1 MPTFTILAVGT
12 QLDHPTLNSSAAHGG
27 LMIVGLDDSA
37 AYGKLDDKM
46 VQTIGIL
53 SSSSAS
59 YSREDYDKESDNFK
73 RFVADAEQPLFEGSE
88 CTKLE
93 SVLKLHNWKARFG
106 VSDKAF
112 TDLLQS
118 IGSILPKDNLLPS
131 NMYEAKKTL
140 TDLGLEYIKFH
151 ACPNDCVL
159 YRGPILESSSECPK
173 CHLSRWKVG
182 KDGQVRVNVPAKVM
196 WYFPIIPRFKRMF
209 KSSSTAELMSWHA
222 NNRSKD
228 GKMRHP
234 SDSPSW
240 RNVDCRWPEFGSE
253 ARNIRLGLA
262 ADGPQE
268 PGNDIDVYLQ
278 PLIDDLKKL
287 WEEGE
292 PNVYDAHT
300 KSFFTLKAILMWTIN
315 DFPGYGNL
323 SGYVNKGYRAC
334 PVCGDQT
341 VAKYLSRSRKMSYQG
356 HRRYLDLYHPY
367 RRQRT
372 TFNGE
377 QEFGCAP
384 EPLSGEEV
392 LGQQQQLRFSFGKG
406 EAKKG
411 GVSMEKQSVFFEL
424 EYWKFHHVRHCLDVM
439 HVEKNVCDNIIGTLL
454 HMKFKSKDSLA
465 SRLDLVDMGIRPD
478 LAPEVGE
485 KRTYLPP
492 APYTLSRKEKQII
505 LASLYDMKLPY
516 GHASNIRNCVSMIDM
531 KLYGLKSHDCHIL
544 LQQLLPVCIR
554 SVLPKNVRSYV
565 RNRLYP
571 EGSIAEGYLK
581 EESIEFCSE
590 FYSGSSRTTGLPKD
604 EEKISGP
611 IGGVT
616 MKSVAEKERDEA
628 HLSVLR
634 NNSEVEPYVMLH
646 KKYLEEIYRGK
657 KKSVQWLLGEHNRQF
672 TDWFEQKVSTE
683 MRENAEAVSETI
695 RWFAGKPSFSVLTYE
710 SYAVEGVRYHTKD
723 RDNARVVQNSGVSL
737 VARTVQV
744 SSAKDMNPIES
755 DLKFY
760 GVIREI
766 WELDYHAFKAPL
778 FLCTWAASN
787 KGVKSDDLGFTLV
800 NFNRPGHKKD
810 KYVSVDQVN
819 QVFYIEDP
827 VDANWSV
834 VLSATT
840 RDYHDVYNED
850 APEDTSW
857 NPPPFCSNIPTCD
870 PAKIDDASVCNRRE
884 NVEGIWVKKL

>member
-1 MPTFTILAVGT
+1 
-12 QLDHPTLNSSAAHGG
+12 
-27 LMIVGLDDSA
+27 
-37 AYGKLDDKM
+37 
-46 VQTIGIL
+46 
-53 SSSSAS
+53 
-59 YSREDYDKESDNFK
+59 
-73 RFVADAEQPLFEGSE
+73 
-88 CTKLE
+88 
-93 SVLKLHNWKARFG
+93 
-106 VSDKAF
+106 
-112 TDLLQS
+112 
-118 IGSILPKDNLLPS
+118 
-131 NMYEAKKTL
+131 MYEAKKTL

-372 TFNGE
+372 AFNGE

-406 EAKKG
+406 GSQKRWSLHGKNN
-411 GVSMEKQSVFFEL
+411 
-424 EYWKFHHVRHCLDVM
+424 VM

-657 KKSVQWLLGEHNRQF
+657 KKSVQWLLGEDNRQF
-672 TDWFEQKVSTE
+672 ADWFEQKVSTE

-710 SYAVEGVRYHTKD
+710 SYVVEGVRYHTKD
-723 RDNARVVQNSGVSL
+723 RDNARVVQNSGMSL

-857 NPPPFCSNIPTCD
+857 NPPPFCSNIPICD
-870 PAKIDDASVCNRRE
+870 PAKIDDASVCNRR
-884 NVEGIWVKKL
+884 

>member
-1 MPTFTILAVGT
+1 
-12 QLDHPTLNSSAAHGG
+12 
-27 LMIVGLDDSA
+27 
-37 AYGKLDDKM
+37 
-46 VQTIGIL
+46 
-53 SSSSAS
+53 
-59 YSREDYDKESDNFK
+59 
-73 RFVADAEQPLFEGSE
+73 
-88 CTKLE
+88 
-93 SVLKLHNWKARFG
+93 
-106 VSDKAF
+106 
-112 TDLLQS
+112 
-118 IGSILPKDNLLPS
+118 
-131 NMYEAKKTL
+131 MYEAKKTL

-209 KSSSTAELMSWHA
+209 KSSSTAELMSWHT

-262 ADGPQE
+262 VDGPQE

-323 SGYVNKGYRAC
+323 SGCVNKGYRAC

-372 TFNGE
+372 AFNGE

-406 EAKKG
+406 GSQKRWSLHGKNN
-411 GVSMEKQSVFFEL
+411 
-424 EYWKFHHVRHCLDVM
+424 VM

-454 HMKFKSKDSLA
+454 YMKFKSKDSLA

-531 KLYGLKSHDCHIL
+531 KLWMFPFERFNKILK
-544 LQQLLPVCIR
+544 
-554 SVLPKNVRSYV
+554 SYV
-565 RNRLYP
+565 RNRFYP

-604 EEKISGP
+604 EENFFGP

-628 HLSVLR
+628 HLSVLH

-657 KKSVQWLLGEHNRQF
+657 KKSVQWLLGKHNRQF
-672 TDWFEQKVSTE
+672 ADWFEQKVSTE
-683 MRENAEAVSETI
+683 MRENAEAVSEII
-695 RWFAGKPSFSVLTYE
+695 RWLAGKPSFSVLTYE

-778 FLCTWAASN
+778 FLCTWAASD
-787 KGVKSDDLGFTLV
+787 KGVNSDDLGFTLV
-800 NFNRPGHKKD
+800 NCPR
-810 KYVSVDQVN
+810 
-819 QVFYIEDP
+819 
-827 VDANWSV
+827 
-834 VLSATT
+834 
-840 RDYHDVYNED
+840 
-850 APEDTSW
+850 
-857 NPPPFCSNIPTCD
+857 CSRIFFGM
-870 PAKIDDASVCNRRE
+870 A
-884 NVEGIWVKKL
+884 

>member
-1 MPTFTILAVGT
+1 MLVPILAW
-12 QLDHPTLNSSAAHGG
+12 
-27 LMIVGLDDSA
+27 
-37 AYGKLDDKM
+37 
-46 VQTIGIL
+46 VQH
-53 SSSSAS
+53 A
-59 YSREDYDKESDNFK
+59 YSREDCDKESDNFK

-262 ADGPQE
+262 ADGINPHNNGLNNRYSCWPVMLVTYNLPPWLCMKRKLMMLTTLISGPQE

-292 PNVYDAHT
+292 PNMYDAHT

-356 HRRYLDLYHPY
+356 HHRYLDLYHPY

-372 TFNGE
+372 AFNGE

-406 EAKKG
+406 GSQKRWSLHGKNN
-411 GVSMEKQSVFFEL
+411 
-424 EYWKFHHVRHCLDVM
+424 VM

-478 LAPEVGE
+478 LAPE
-485 KRTYLPP
+485 
-492 APYTLSRKEKQII
+492 
-505 LASLYDMKLPY
+505 
-516 GHASNIRNCVSMIDM
+516 
-531 KLYGLKSHDCHIL
+531 
-544 LQQLLPVCIR
+544 
-554 SVLPKNVRSYV
+554 SYV

-571 EGSIAEGYLK
+571 EGSIAEVYLK

-672 TDWFEQKVSTE
+672 ADWFEQKVSTE

>member
-1 MPTFTILAVGT
+1 
-12 QLDHPTLNSSAAHGG
+12 
-27 LMIVGLDDSA
+27 
-37 AYGKLDDKM
+37 
-46 VQTIGIL
+46 
-53 SSSSAS
+53 
-59 YSREDYDKESDNFK
+59 
-73 RFVADAEQPLFEGSE
+73 
-88 CTKLE
+88 
-93 SVLKLHNWKARFG
+93 
-106 VSDKAF
+106 
-112 TDLLQS
+112 
-118 IGSILPKDNLLPS
+118 
-131 NMYEAKKTL
+131 MYEAKKTL

-182 KDGQVRVNVPAKVM
+182 KNGQVRVNVPAKVM

-209 KSSSTAELMSWHA
+209 KSSSIAELMSWHA

-228 GKMRHP
+228 RKMCHP

-253 ARNIRLGLA
+253 ARNIR
-262 ADGPQE
+262 PQE

-278 PLIDDLKKL
+278 SLIDDLKKL

-323 SGYVNKGYRAC
+323 SGCVNKGYRAC
-334 PVCGDQT
+334 PVC
-341 VAKYLSRSRKMSYQG
+341 
-356 HRRYLDLYHPY
+356 
-367 RRQRT
+367 
-372 TFNGE
+372 
-377 QEFGCAP
+377 
-384 EPLSGEEV
+384 
-392 LGQQQQLRFSFGKG
+392 
-406 EAKKG
+406 
-411 GVSMEKQSVFFEL
+411 
-424 EYWKFHHVRHCLDVM
+424 DVM
-439 HVEKNVCDNIIGTLL
+439 HVEKNGCDNIIRTLL

-478 LAPEVGE
+478 LAPEVDVSKLNKLQADVILTLCELE
-485 KRTYLPP
+485 KIFPP
-492 APYTLSRKEKQII
+492 SFFDVII
-505 LASLYDMKLPY
+505 HLMVHLVRELRLCGPVFYRWIFPFERFNK
-516 GHASNIRNCVSMIDM
+516 I
-531 KLYGLKSHDCHIL
+531 LK
-544 LQQLLPVCIR
+544 
-554 SVLPKNVRSYV
+554 SYV
-565 RNRLYP
+565 RNRFYP

-590 FYSGSSRTTGLPKD
+590 FYSGSSRIAGLPKD
-604 EEKISGP
+604 EKKISGP
-611 IGGVT
+611 IGDVT

-672 TDWFEQKVSTE
+672 ADWFEQKVSTE

-695 RWFAGKPSFSVLTYE
+695 RWLAGKPSFSVLTYE

-766 WELDYHAFKAPL
+766 WELDYHAFKVPL
-778 FLCTWAASN
+778 FLCTWPASD

-827 VDANWSV
+827 VDVNWSV

-850 APEDTSW
+850 APEDTS
-857 NPPPFCSNIPTCD
+857 
-870 PAKIDDASVCNRRE
+870 
-884 NVEGIWVKKL
+884 

>member
-1 MPTFTILAVGT
+1 
-12 QLDHPTLNSSAAHGG
+12 
-27 LMIVGLDDSA
+27 
-37 AYGKLDDKM
+37 
-46 VQTIGIL
+46 
-53 SSSSAS
+53 
-59 YSREDYDKESDNFK
+59 
-73 RFVADAEQPLFEGSE
+73 
-88 CTKLE
+88 
-93 SVLKLHNWKARFG
+93 
-106 VSDKAF
+106 
-112 TDLLQS
+112 
-118 IGSILPKDNLLPS
+118 
-131 NMYEAKKTL
+131 
-140 TDLGLEYIKFH
+140 
-151 ACPNDCVL
+151 
-159 YRGPILESSSECPK
+159 
-173 CHLSRWKVG
+173 
-182 KDGQVRVNVPAKVM
+182 
-196 WYFPIIPRFKRMF
+196 
-209 KSSSTAELMSWHA
+209 
-222 NNRSKD
+222 
-228 GKMRHP
+228 
-234 SDSPSW
+234 
-240 RNVDCRWPEFGSE
+240 
-253 ARNIRLGLA
+253 
-262 ADGPQE
+262 
-268 PGNDIDVYLQ
+268 
-278 PLIDDLKKL
+278 
-287 WEEGE
+287 
-292 PNVYDAHT
+292 
-300 KSFFTLKAILMWTIN
+300 
-315 DFPGYGNL
+315 
-323 SGYVNKGYRAC
+323 
-334 PVCGDQT
+334 
-341 VAKYLSRSRKMSYQG
+341 
-356 HRRYLDLYHPY
+356 
-367 RRQRT
+367 
-372 TFNGE
+372 
-377 QEFGCAP
+377 
-384 EPLSGEEV
+384 
-392 LGQQQQLRFSFGKG
+392 
-406 EAKKG
+406 
-411 GVSMEKQSVFFEL
+411 
-424 EYWKFHHVRHCLDVM
+424 M

-454 HMKFKSKDSLA
+454 HMKFKSKDSRA

-505 LASLYDMKLPY
+505 LTSLYDMKLPY

-565 RNRLYP
+565 RNRFYP
-571 EGSIAEGYLK
+571 EGFIAEGYLK

-646 KKYLEEIYRGK
+646 KNIWKRFIEGK
-657 KKSVQWLLGEHNRQF
+657 RRVYSGYWESTIDNLPIGLNKKL
-672 TDWFEQKVSTE
+672 VSTE

-695 RWFAGKPSFSVLTYE
+695 RWLAGKPSFSVLTYE
-710 SYAVEGVRYHTKD
+710 SYVVEGVRYHTKD
-723 RDNARVVQNSGVSL
+723 RDNARVVQNS
-737 VARTVQV
+737 A
-744 SSAKDMNPIES
+744 S
-755 DLKFY
+755 D
-760 GVIREI
+760 
-766 WELDYHAFKAPL
+766 
-778 FLCTWAASN
+778 

-884 NVEGIWVKKL
+884 NVEVIEVYLLEEEERMAPKKQMRKQSEKTASQNLSGGSPKRLEDVPNNDENNEGHASESQPTNSEQTNTTTNTATRKSGGKQCVCAMYKVIVKKARGKKVKVTANEWGIPNGETRARLQSYIGMLARTTIPIDIPTWPNVDPELKSKLWLDLQATFKVKPEIENMVLKSAGSKWRQFKTDLTRKYVLPFIGEKKKLSKPPRGYGYVSKATWKRFVRQRTDSKWKEIHDTQSERVSKRKYHHRLSRKGYIGLKEDEIKKGRLNPGEEPDRAIFWQKARKRKNGQEVDEDLAVVYDKINALLEKKKKGEIQFSGAEDVLTTALESREHSGRVRAVGGYITPKQYFNLSREPKLRITKAELMARDRQRDELLEKKTQAPETEIDRLKSVIESGCTFHSPMPSEKASFDPEKDKEMKSNPPPARGVVLVYEDDDCVFTDGPTRPSPPGSPTIL

>member
-1 MPTFTILAVGT
+1 METPPFLASRLHKT
-12 QLDHPTLNSSAAHGG
+12 EPKLLLLPQDFLYAKWFRTLVLFNFSIFA
-27 LMIVGLDDSA
+27 
-37 AYGKLDDKM
+37 
-46 VQTIGIL
+46 
-53 SSSSAS
+53 
-59 YSREDYDKESDNFK
+59 YSREDCDKESDNFK
-73 RFVADAEQPLFEGSE
+73 RFVADAEQALFEGSE

-140 TDLGLEYIKFH
+140 TDLGFEYIKFH

-182 KDGQVRVNVPAKVM
+182 KYGQVRVNVPAKVM

-209 KSSSTAELMSWHA
+209 KSSSIAELMSWHT

-228 GKMRHP
+228 GKMHHP

-262 ADGPQE
+262 TDGPQE

-287 WEEGE
+287 WEE
-292 PNVYDAHT
+292 
-300 KSFFTLKAILMWTIN
+300 
-315 DFPGYGNL
+315 
-323 SGYVNKGYRAC
+323 
-334 PVCGDQT
+334 
-341 VAKYLSRSRKMSYQG
+341 
-356 HRRYLDLYHPY
+356 
-367 RRQRT
+367 
-372 TFNGE
+372 
-377 QEFGCAP
+377 
-384 EPLSGEEV
+384 
-392 LGQQQQLRFSFGKG
+392 
-406 EAKKG
+406 
-411 GVSMEKQSVFFEL
+411 
-424 EYWKFHHVRHCLDVM
+424 DVM
-439 HVEKNVCDNIIGTLL
+439 YIEKNVCDNIIGTLL

-465 SRLDLVDMGIRPD
+465 SCLDLVDMGIRPN
-478 LAPEVGE
+478 LAPE
-485 KRTYLPP
+485 
-492 APYTLSRKEKQII
+492 
-505 LASLYDMKLPY
+505 
-516 GHASNIRNCVSMIDM
+516 
-531 KLYGLKSHDCHIL
+531 
-544 LQQLLPVCIR
+544 
-554 SVLPKNVRSYV
+554 SYV
-565 RNRLYP
+565 RNRFYP
-571 EGSIAEGYLK
+571 EGCIAEGYLK

-590 FYSGSSRTTGLPKD
+590 FYSGSSRTAGLPKD

-616 MKSVAEKERDEA
+616 MKSVAEKKRDEA

-646 KKYLEEIYRGK
+646 KKYLEEIYQGK
-657 KKSVQWLLGEHNRQF
+657 KKSTYSGYWESTIDNLPIGLN
-672 TDWFEQKVSTE
+672 KKLVSTE

-695 RWFAGKPSFSVLTYE
+695 RWLAGKPSFSVLTYE

-744 SSAKDMNPIES
+744 SSANDMNPIETS
-755 DLKFY
+755 D
-760 GVIREI
+760 
-766 WELDYHAFKAPL
+766 
-778 FLCTWAASN
+778 
-787 KGVKSDDLGFTLV
+787 KGVKSDDLDFTLV

-810 KYVSVDQVN
+810 KYVSIDQVN

-834 VLSATT
+834 VFSATT

-850 APEDTSW
+850 APEYTSW

-870 PAKIDDASVCNRRE
+870 PANIDDASVCNRRE

>member
-1 MPTFTILAVGT
+1 MCLQEA
-12 QLDHPTLNSSAAHGG
+12 
-27 LMIVGLDDSA
+27 
-37 AYGKLDDKM
+37 
-46 VQTIGIL
+46 
-53 SSSSAS
+53 
-59 YSREDYDKESDNFK
+59 YSREDCDKELDNFK
-73 RFVADAEQPLFEGSE
+73 RFVADAKQPLFEGSE

-93 SVLKLHNWKARFG
+93 SDLKLHNWKARFG

-131 NMYEAKKTL
+131 NMYESKKTL

-173 CHLSRWKVG
+173 CHLSHWKVG

-209 KSSSTAELMSWHA
+209 KSSSTTELMSWHT

-262 ADGPQE
+262 ADDG
-268 PGNDIDVYLQ
+268 
-278 PLIDDLKKL
+278 
-287 WEEGE
+287 
-292 PNVYDAHT
+292 
-300 KSFFTLKAILMWTIN
+300 
-315 DFPGYGNL
+315 
-323 SGYVNKGYRAC
+323 
-334 PVCGDQT
+334 
-341 VAKYLSRSRKMSYQG
+341 
-356 HRRYLDLYHPY
+356 
-367 RRQRT
+367 
-372 TFNGE
+372 
-377 QEFGCAP
+377 
-384 EPLSGEEV
+384 
-392 LGQQQQLRFSFGKG
+392 
-406 EAKKG
+406 
-411 GVSMEKQSVFFEL
+411 
-424 EYWKFHHVRHCLDVM
+424 M
-439 HVEKNVCDNIIGTLL
+439 HVEKNVCDNIIGTVL

-465 SRLDLVDMGIRPD
+465 SRLDLVDMGIQPD

-492 APYTLSRKEKQII
+492 APYTLSRKEKQTI

-531 KLYGLKSHDCHIL
+531 KLY
-544 LQQLLPVCIR
+544 
-554 SVLPKNVRSYV
+554 
-565 RNRLYP
+565 

-590 FYSGSSRTTGLPKD
+590 FYSGSSRIAGLPKD

-611 IGGVT
+611 IGAVT
-616 MKSVAEKERDEA
+616 MKSVTEKERDEA

-672 TDWFEQKVSTE
+672 ADWFEQKVSTE

-695 RWFAGKPSFSVLTYE
+695 RWLAGKPSFSDLTYE
-710 SYAVEGVRYHTKD
+710 SYAVEGV
-723 RDNARVVQNSGVSL
+723 
-737 VARTVQV
+737 
-744 SSAKDMNPIES
+744 
-755 DLKFY
+755 
-760 GVIREI
+760 
-766 WELDYHAFKAPL
+766 
-778 FLCTWAASN
+778 
-787 KGVKSDDLGFTLV
+787 
-800 NFNRPGHKKD
+800 
-810 KYVSVDQVN
+810 
-819 QVFYIEDP
+819 
-827 VDANWSV
+827 
-834 VLSATT
+834 
-840 RDYHDVYNED
+840 
-850 APEDTSW
+850 
-857 NPPPFCSNIPTCD
+857 
-870 PAKIDDASVCNRRE
+870 
-884 NVEGIWVKKL
+884 

>member
-1 MPTFTILAVGT
+1 
-12 QLDHPTLNSSAAHGG
+12 
-27 LMIVGLDDSA
+27 
-37 AYGKLDDKM
+37 
-46 VQTIGIL
+46 
-53 SSSSAS
+53 
-59 YSREDYDKESDNFK
+59 
-73 RFVADAEQPLFEGSE
+73 
-88 CTKLE
+88 
-93 SVLKLHNWKARFG
+93 
-106 VSDKAF
+106 
-112 TDLLQS
+112 
-118 IGSILPKDNLLPS
+118 
-131 NMYEAKKTL
+131 
-140 TDLGLEYIKFH
+140 
-151 ACPNDCVL
+151 
-159 YRGPILESSSECPK
+159 
-173 CHLSRWKVG
+173 
-182 KDGQVRVNVPAKVM
+182 
-196 WYFPIIPRFKRMF
+196 
-209 KSSSTAELMSWHA
+209 
-222 NNRSKD
+222 
-228 GKMRHP
+228 MRHP

-262 ADGPQE
+262 VDGPQE

-323 SGYVNKGYRAC
+323 SGCVNKGYRAC
-334 PVCGDQT
+334 LVCGDHT

-356 HRRYLDLYHPY
+356 HRWYLDLYHPY

-372 TFNGE
+372 AFNGE
-377 QEFGCAP
+377 QEFGCAL

-406 EAKKG
+406 GSKERWSLHGKNN
-411 GVSMEKQSVFFEL
+411 
-424 EYWKFHHVRHCLDVM
+424 VM

-454 HMKFKSKDSLA
+454 YMKFKSKDSLA
-465 SRLDLVDMGIRPD
+465 SHLDLVDMGIRPD

-492 APYTLSRKEKQII
+492 VPYTLSRKEKQTI

-531 KLYGLKSHDCHIL
+531 KLYGLKSHDYHIL

-590 FYSGSSRTTGLPKD
+590 FYSGSSRTAGLPRD
-604 EEKISGP
+604 EKKISGP

-634 NNSEVEPYVMLH
+634 NNSEVEPYFMLH

-672 TDWFEQKVSTE
+672 ADWFEQKVSTE
-683 MRENAEAVSETI
+683 MRENTEAVSETL
-695 RWFAGKPSFSVLTYE
+695 RWLAGKPSFSVLTYE

-778 FLCTWAASN
+778 FLLH
-787 KGVKSDDLGFTLV
+787 G
-800 NFNRPGHKKD
+800 
-810 KYVSVDQVN
+810 Q
-819 QVFYIEDP
+819 
-827 VDANWSV
+827 
-834 VLSATT
+834 
-840 RDYHDVYNED
+840 
-850 APEDTSW
+850 
-857 NPPPFCSNIPTCD
+857 
-870 PAKIDDASVCNRRE
+870 
-884 NVEGIWVKKL
+884 